1 MSFIVYVR
9 HLRRRTMFA
18 AGEVSVVQGTD
29 DNIVFGG
36 GGQQAAVRPLR
47 GRWMPSI
54 EGGRCSA
61 PLPKEVQCFRK
72 LVFCYGL
79 VDADVADAAE
89 EGEVNFAGGVLL
101 VMLH

>member
-36 GGQQAAVRPLR
+36 GRTASGGSPPPWTLDAVNR
-47 GRWMPSI
+47 GR
-54 EGGRCSA
+54 A
-61 PLPKEVQCFRK
+61 
-72 LVFCYGL
+72 VFSTPP
-79 VDADVADAAE
+79 
-89 EGEVNFAGGVLL
+89 
-101 VMLH
+101 